1 MADGNI
7 LFVSCRNGAGT
18 VNGFLDEYAYYTAAL
33 LSLYEAVSDEKYLR
47 RAEEICNEA
56 RRSLRIRMEEVF
68 FCTETGMTD

>member
-7 LFVSCRNGAGT
+7 LFVSCRNGAGA

-47 RAEEICNEA
+47 RAEEM
-56 RRSLRIRMEEVF
+56 L
-68 FCTETGMTD
+68 